1 MAKKRE
7 NISIFIPFDIQDA
20 IQEKVDNKETPSI
33 SRYFRDL
40 AEVDLFGSKE
50 DKILD
55 KFNSK

>member
-1 MAKKRE
+1 M
-7 NISIFIPFDIQDA
+7 PFEIQDA

-55 KFNSK
+55 TFNNK